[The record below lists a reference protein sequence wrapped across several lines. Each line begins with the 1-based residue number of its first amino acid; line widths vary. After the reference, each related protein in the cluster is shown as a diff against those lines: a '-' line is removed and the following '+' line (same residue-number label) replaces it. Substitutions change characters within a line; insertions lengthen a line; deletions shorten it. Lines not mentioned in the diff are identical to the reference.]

1 MRKSRFTEE
10 QIIGILKGTRSRGQ
24 GRGAMPAAWAQRDD
38 LARSP
43 LRFAV
48 SRFSSS
54 AESGR
59 DICEATPLSP
69 RVRNF
74 RHRAELAMNLFW
86 AGLLALATLLYVL
99 LDGFDLG
106 PLRSVIDVGALV
118 LTRHFKKYS
127 SKFQRLNE
135 LL

>member
-1 MRKSRFTEE
+1 MRGHPTF
-10 QIIGILKGTRSRGQ
+10 
-24 GRGAMPAAWAQRDD
+24 AACPQ
-38 LARSP
+38 LT
-43 LRFAV
+43 
-48 SRFSSS
+48 
-54 AESGR
+54 
-59 DICEATPLSP
+59 I
-69 RVRNF
+69 